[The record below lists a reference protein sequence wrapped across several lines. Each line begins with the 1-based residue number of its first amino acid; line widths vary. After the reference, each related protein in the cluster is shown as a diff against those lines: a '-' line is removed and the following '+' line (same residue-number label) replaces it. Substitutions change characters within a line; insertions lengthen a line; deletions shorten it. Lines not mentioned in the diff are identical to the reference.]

1 MPGPCVSTQEAL
13 VVNPAV
19 SRSHICFLCVRVSI
33 PWPSVQRVC
42 VCVCVCVCLCVCMCV
57 CDRMHIL
64 CKPVLAGLGGWHEMI
79 QGVSSP
85 NRQNKQTNSF
95 AVGSWSAV

>member
-1 MPGPCVSTQEAL
+1 
-13 VVNPAV
+13 
-19 SRSHICFLCVRVSI
+19 
-33 PWPSVQRVC
+33 
-42 VCVCVCVCLCVCMCV
+42 MCV